1 MSIFPWR
8 GYPRLTWLMA
18 VILLVALDQLS
29 KVWFAS
35 TISLGSVVEVT
46 SWFNLV
52 HVLNTGAAFSLLA
65 DAGGWPR
72 VIFIVVG
79 VMVIVPITFVCLA
92 RQVEPIERLAGALI
106 VGGGS
111 GNLIDRIA
119 SGAVTD
125 FLDLHWRG
133 LHWPAFNFADVF
145 VVAAAGAWLL
155 VSLRAHSPAL
165 SSEPKAPQ

>member
-133 LHWPAFNFADVF
+133 LHWPAFNLADVF
-145 VVAAAGAWLL
+145 IVLAASAWILME
-155 VSLRAHSPAL
+155 LRRS
-165 SSEPKAPQ
+165 KATPGSAP

>member
-1 MSIFPWR
+1 MSVFPWR
-8 GYPRLTWLMA
+8 GRPRLAWLIA
-18 VILLVALDQLS
+18 VALLLTLDQLS
-29 KVWFAS
+29 KAWFAT
-35 TISLGSVVEVT
+35 TISLGTAVEVS

-65 DAGGWPR
+65 DAGGWQR
-72 VIFIVVG
+72 VFFIAVG
-79 VMVIVPITFVCLA
+79 VMVVVPITFVCLA

-106 VGGGS
+106 VAGGS

-133 LHWPAFNFADVF
+133 LHWPAFNLADVF
-145 VVAAAGAWLL
+145 IVAAAGAWVLM
-155 VSLRAHSPAL
+155 SLRRPSKTASGDA
-165 SSEPKAPQ
+165 S